1 MITDIDHDSGFII
14 VESHQGLGYLNI
26 KTVEAIKP
34 VSKKD

>member
-26 KTVEAIKP
+26 NSRSDKT
-34 VSKKD
+34 S